1 MFSKIIEEDDVLK
14 FSISKDASKAIVSG
28 MRRTALS
35 NILNVAFDQIEF
47 KKNSTSLHNEFLSH
61 RIGLI
66 PVTIENIDE
75 YEKYTFELKVNSSD
89 HKSGFVNT
97 DDIKVYKDDNEISE
111 NEKKKMFIQ
120 KPNPILITR
129 FPKIIQNEYQEIDV
143 KFKLKQG
150 FGAKNSKFATTTV
163 CTSIAEKD
171 EYKFMLETV
180 GLVSCKKIVNDS
192 FDVLISMLEDMRQKL
207 NGFKITVTSIDNFKG
222 LEIIFNRHSSTT
234 GFIVQEKMYNKF
246 YNIENPVISHISFH
260 ETHPLE
266 NKLAIRIKLTDN
278 IDDVDDYK
286 SKCMNLLTE
295 AIDSSIKEVEDLKD
309 KFPKN

>member
-1 MFSKIIEEDDVLK
+1 MFSKIIEKDDFLK
-14 FSISKDASKAIVSG
+14 FSISKDVSKSVVSG
-28 MRRTALS
+28 IRRTVLS
-35 NILNVAFDQIEF
+35 NIKTVAFDNIEF
-47 KKNSTSLHNEFLSH
+47 NKNSTSLHNEVLSH

-66 PVTIENIDE
+66 PVTIENIDD
-75 YEKYTFELKVNSSD
+75 YEKYTFELNVNSSD

-97 DDIKVYKDDNEISE
+97 DDIKVFVDDVEISE

-129 FPKIIQNEYQEIDV
+129 FPKIIKNEYQEIDV

-163 CTSIAEKD
+163 CTSVAEKD
-171 EYKFMLETV
+171 EYKFMLESV
-180 GLVSCKKIVNDS
+180 GLVSCNKIVNDS

-207 NGFKITVTSIDNFKG
+207 KDFKITVNSIDNFKG

-234 GFIVQEKMYNKF
+234 GFIVQEKMYNIF

-278 IDDVDDYK
+278 IDDIDEYK
-286 SKCMNLLTE
+286 SKSMDLLTE
-295 AIDSSIKEVEDLKD
+295 AIDASIKEVEDIKD